1 MSFARVCVCMP
12 ASPPAAVIVLHMLL
26 AYSFHLYFISF
37 HFIPF
42 YARLFLLFAAVVV
55 VAVSGWCYELFY
67 IHFKYAAY
75 VFSGRRFE
83 YLHAI
88 AMSILRHFH
97 CDSVCLCVSVCVCVC
112 VRATNYFRPTADGVA
127 SFECEQISNAV
138 AVSSVATPHN
148 NRQKFAATVMAKNRQ
163 SHLLVPKNTLNTEF
177 N

>member
-1 MSFARVCVCMP
+1 MSFVRVCVCIP

-42 YARLFLLFAAVVV
+42 YARLFCCLLLLLLLSRAGVMNCFTYTLNMQHMFLAV
-55 VAVSGWCYELFY
+55 
-67 IHFKYAAY
+67 
-75 VFSGRRFE
+75 E

-97 CDSVCLCVSVCVCVC
+97 CVSLCLCVSVCVCVC

-148 NRQKFAATVMAKNRQ
+148 NRQKFAATFGAKNRQ
-163 SHLLVPKNTLNTEF
+163 GHLLVPKNTLNTEF

>member
-1 MSFARVCVCMP
+1 MSFARVCVCMRGP
-12 ASPPAAVIVLHMLL
+12 PPAAVIVLHMLL

-42 YARLFLLFAAVVV
+42 YASLFLLFATALVAVV

-97 CDSVCLCVSVCVCVC
+97 CDSVCVCLGMCVCAC
-112 VRATNYFRPTADGVA
+112 
-127 SFECEQISNAV
+127 
-138 AVSSVATPHN
+138 H
-148 NRQKFAATVMAKNRQ
+148 K
-163 SHLLVPKNTLNTEF
+163 LLSAYCRWCRVF
-177 N
+177 

>member
-1 MSFARVCVCMP
+1 MSFSRVCVCMR

-42 YARLFLLFAAVVV
+42 YARLFLLFAAVV

-97 CDSVCLCVSVCVCVC
+97 CVCVCLCVSVCVCVS

-127 SFECEQISNAV
+127 SFECDQISNAV
-138 AVSSVATPHN
+138 TVSSVATPHN
-148 NRQKFAATVMAKNRQ
+148 NRQKFAATFGAKNRQ
-163 SHLLVPKNTLNTEF
+163 GHLLVPKNTLNTEF

>member
-1 MSFARVCVCMP
+1 MSFARVCMR

-42 YARLFLLFAAVVV
+42 YARLFFLFVTVV

-97 CDSVCLCVSVCVCVC
+97 CDSVCVPQSVCVCHKLLSAYCRWCRV
-112 VRATNYFRPTADGVA
+112 FQMRPTL
-127 SFECEQISNAV
+127 ECGGS
-138 AVSSVATPHN
+138 
-148 NRQKFAATVMAKNRQ
+148 
-163 SHLLVPKNTLNTEF
+163 
-177 N
+177 